1 MANRH
6 SELPLN
12 RHSRLTVTLGTKQ
25 LKVVHLI
32 NGFIAE
38 TLRGIKKLAWL
49 WSLVF
54 GGGEIRYDYD

>member
-1 MANRH
+1 MIYIVGCWRGGVAGGC
-6 SELPLN
+6 LN
-12 RHSRLTVTLGTKQ
+12 
-25 LKVVHLI
+25 